1 MPWQNNLY
9 HHTKLRKCA
18 RCAARYTETSNTGS
32 WGCLYHPAARG
43 IHSNVFHPLGT
54 FRCCGGAEGSPGCTR
69 IDHDDRMFRFEES
82 LLYIQEPDI
91 GQVSLS
97 TAARD
102 RVRDEEK
109 RAGFET
115 DRKTF
120 VRLWRLNTV
129 VREQYL
135 KYGEIRELSLSV
147 KCNKESNGNCVVL
160 SAMDRD
166 VQKDKSASLALSDY
180 HTKLSNANRD
190 GNIASRCRELY
201 GASWRRVKLPRLQ
214 RRLLQARRAYKETV
228 VQYRK
233 SRCDRHGRSMH
244 EAKGALKEVL
254 NELSEQKKN
263 KLDKIIRDTRAQQRA
278 EVEIARLFSLQEQT
292 AAQDAVENIRRVRE
306 RTLCS
311 AAIKSIWNSHMSM
324 ENKILHIGLLEGDAR
339 AHSKWSYAPLGWK
352 NVSFD
357 ELHSLLVANKA
368 AMSLSSTAL
377 LLTLAPR
384 GTKVTFLHACE
395 SVPPT
400 SCTIDFRNSDENC
413 DAVLAYAFRDLPWNP
428 IVMWDSLR
436 KMHQKDSKQPLV
448 VRYRL
453 SQENES

>member
-32 WGCLYHPAARG
+32 WGCSYHPAARG

-54 FRCCGGAEGSPGCTR
+54 FRCCGGADGSPGCTR
-69 IDHDDRMFRFEES
+69 IDHDDRMFQFEES
-82 LLYIQEPDI
+82 LLYIQEPDV
-91 GQVSLS
+91 GHASLS

-102 RVRDEEK
+102 RVLDEEN

-120 VRLWRLNTV
+120 VRLWRLNTA

-135 KYGEIRELSLSV
+135 KYGEIRELSLAV
-147 KCNKESNGNCVVL
+147 KYKESSGNCVVL
-160 SAMDRD
+160 SVLDRD

-190 GNIASRCRELY
+190 GNIESRCRELY
-201 GASWRRVKLPRLQ
+201 GKSWRRVKLPRLQ
-214 RRLLQARRAYKETV
+214 RRLRQARRVYKETV
-228 VQYRK
+228 LQYRK
-233 SRCDRHGRSMH
+233 SRCDRHGRSMLD
-244 EAKGALKEVL
+244 AKGALKEVL
-254 NELSEQKKN
+254 DEFGEQKKN

-278 EVEIARLFSLQEQT
+278 EVEVARLLSLQEQT
-292 AAQDAVENIRRVRE
+292 AAQDAVESIRRVRE
-306 RTLCS
+306 HALCN
-311 AAIKSIWNSHMSM
+311 AVIKSIWNSHMSM
-324 ENKILHIGLLEGDAR
+324 EDKILHIGLLEGGAR

-352 NVSFD
+352 NVSFE
-357 ELHSLLVANKA
+357 ELHTLLVANKA

-384 GTKVTFLHACE
+384 GTKVKFLHACE

-400 SCTIDFRNSDENC
+400 SCTIDFRNSNENC

-436 KMHQKDSKQPLV
+436 KMHQKDSKEPLI